1 MMLVQT
7 RNKLSILKDIL
18 DTTGMETERKTAII
32 TTGEN
37 KERGKTM
44 EFYGKNISQLWN
56 NIVTAYQTNQWDK
69 NSYLR
74 VDLVTEE
81 EKIDFDLLNQK
92 LKKIKRNNYIDF
104 NVRFDGIRKRSFLKE
119 ELVGNAIIKPAKTHI
134 VGKNHPNLQI
144 DPQNFRGYVKRK
156 YNREEAGLSYLARSN
171 VYLFKTTAYYI
182 ENNQVIKLEDYGNGN
197 QVRRI
202 TEESLNE
209 VTDSVIREGSKYLK
223 GQLTDTGQFIYG
235 YYPCYDQLIKG
246 YNSVRHFSSLYALIE
261 AAEYFSDHELLLQ
274 AEKGLAWGIEN
285 LTTNEQGY
293 FLVKDFFNKEI
304 EYKLG
309 AQATAI
315 LAIAKYVQ
323 VSEDVFYK
331 KYLKQLVDTI
341 SRKFLSIDNQTIHV
355 LDKQLTVKEH
365 FRIIY
370 YDGEALFSLLRAYE
384 ILNDPKIFSTCE
396 ILMEHFVTED
406 YQKYH
411 DHWLSYATNEMLKYK
426 QKIDYY
432 RFGIKNALENINF
445 IEQRDTAYP
454 TMLELLVAASKMMRK
469 LEHSEL
475 KNELF
480 NTQNDFIEVK
490 ERIDTVMKKRVSHE
504 IKTGVMFPEYAL
516 FFKKPVRISY
526 GFFARHDRFRMRID
540 DAEHFLS
547 GLINYQSHYKKE

>member
-7 RNKLSILKDIL
+7 RSRLSMLKDIL
-18 DTTGMETERKTAII
+18 DTTEMETERKTVII

-44 EFYGKNISQLWN
+44 ELHGKNISQLWN

-74 VDLVTEE
+74 MDIVTEE
-81 EKIDFDLLNQK
+81 EKIDFDFLNQK
-92 LKKIKRNNYIDF
+92 FKKIKRNNYIDF
-104 NVRFDGIRKRSFLKE
+104 NVWFDGLRKRSFLKE
-119 ELVGNAIIKPAKTHI
+119 ELVGNAIIKPVKTHI

-156 YNREEAGLSYLARSN
+156 YNREEADLSYLMRSN
-171 VYLFKTTAYYI
+171 IYLFKTKAYYI
-182 ENNQVIKLEDYGNGN
+182 KNDEVIKLEDYGNGN

-293 FLVKDFFNKEI
+293 FLVKDYFNKEI

-315 LAIAKYVQ
+315 LAIAKYIQ
-323 VSEDVFYK
+323 VSEDSFYK
-331 KYLKQLVDTI
+331 KYLEQLVDTI
-341 SRKFLSIDNQTIHV
+341 SGKFISKDNQTIHV
-355 LDKQLTVKEH
+355 LDKQLAIKER

-384 ILNDPKIFSTCE
+384 ILNDPAIFSTCE
-396 ILMEHFVTED
+396 ILMEHFVMED

-411 DHWLSYATNEMLKYK
+411 DHWLSYATNEMLKHK
-426 QKIDYY
+426 QKNCILS
-432 RFGIKNALENINF
+432 FWNQKC
-445 IEQRDTAYP
+445 P
-454 TMLELLVAASKMMRK
+454 RK
-469 LEHSEL
+469 
-475 KNELF
+475 
-480 NTQNDFIEVK
+480 
-490 ERIDTVMKKRVSHE
+490 
-504 IKTGVMFPEYAL
+504 
-516 FFKKPVRISY
+516 
-526 GFFARHDRFRMRID
+526 
-540 DAEHFLS
+540 
-547 GLINYQSHYKKE
+547 YQLY